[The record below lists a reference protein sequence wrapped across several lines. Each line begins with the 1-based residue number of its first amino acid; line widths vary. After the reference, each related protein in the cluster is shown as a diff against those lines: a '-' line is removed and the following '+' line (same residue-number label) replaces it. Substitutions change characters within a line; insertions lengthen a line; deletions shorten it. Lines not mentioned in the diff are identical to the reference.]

1 MAFDL
6 NKVIEANKTEDGLNV
21 EEVMK
26 AIDNDYVNPIIASK
40 KPNLEKANQ
49 EFLGSVMK
57 DLGIDGNTLDDFKVW
72 TKKMGGNT
80 DQFKEENITLSNQL
94 KELKGKYEE
103 VSNEYGKVKQEYATT
118 AQLSKIKDIGIVGEE
133 AEFLQYKLS
142 KQVTEET
149 PFDKLLEEYA
159 KEEQKT
165 KTDQKFVKKNFKSTG
180 GEFMD
185 AFNSRK
191 KY

>member
-6 NKVIEANKTEDGLNV
+6 NKVLETHKTDEGFNV
-21 EEVMK
+21 DEVMK

-40 KPNLEKANQ
+40 KPNYEKANQ
-49 EFLGSVMK
+49 EYLGTVMQE
-57 DLGIDGNTLDDFKVW
+57 LGIEGNSLDDFKVW

-80 DQFKEENITLSNQL
+80 DSIKEENITLSKQL
-94 KELKGKYEE
+94 NEIKQQYES
-103 VSNEYGKVKQEYATT
+103 VNSEYGKIKQEYATT
-118 AQLSKIKDIGIVGEE
+118 AQLSKIKDIGVVGEE

-159 KEEQKT
+159 KETQKT
-165 KTDQKFVKKNFKSTG
+165 GTDQKFIKKPFKGNG
-180 GEFMD
+180 GEFME